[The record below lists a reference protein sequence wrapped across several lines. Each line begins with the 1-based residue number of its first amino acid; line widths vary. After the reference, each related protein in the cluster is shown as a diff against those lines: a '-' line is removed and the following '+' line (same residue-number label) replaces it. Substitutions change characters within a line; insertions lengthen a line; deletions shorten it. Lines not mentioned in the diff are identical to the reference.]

1 MSNGASEASTPATL
15 PTACVASVWKTAP
28 AAFASSAHSRMGKR
42 TPVSLFAHM
51 SVTSFGPG
59 SASAAR

>member
-1 MSNGASEASTPATL
+1 MSNGTAEASISATL

-28 AAFASSAHSRMGKR
+28 AAFASSAPSRIGKS

-59 SASAAR
+59 IESAPR

>member
-1 MSNGASEASTPATL
+1 ML

-28 AAFASSAHSRMGKR
+28 AAFASSAHSRIGKS

-59 SASAAR
+59 IESAPR